1 MKLPLYSL
9 TAYLLGMMFAVMLFI
24 NEAHIAALT
33 SAPLSTLTLANST
46 TPDWIFIGIAIIL
59 ILFTAFLFLKAKKEA
74 VRSALSIAPYL
85 YIFISVM
92 LIMYIL
98 MPFLFGLK
106 MLSLQGFVGD
116 IFIALGITLFYRN
129 KEIKVK
135 YFNAFALLIA
145 VGGIIELS
153 QLGLYTLII
162 FMAIIA
168 IYDYIAVFITKHMQ
182 KLAKIALTSENIIPL
197 LIIDGDASKLAEKI
211 ENPDSQEG
219 KRISGLG
226 LGDII
231 IPGGL
236 LASIAVSQYNIYAVP
251 LAFFATAG
259 ILLSMLLS
267 GKLKHAIPAI
277 PVIGFTMLLGY
288 GLMVMLL

>member
-33 SAPLSTLTLANST
+33 SVPLSTLTLANST
-46 TPDWIFIGIAIIL
+46 TPDWIFIGIAITL
-59 ILFTAFLFLKAKKEA
+59 ILFTAFLFLKAKEA
-74 VRSALSIAPYL
+74 VRSALSIVPYL
-85 YIFISVM
+85 YIFISV
-92 LIMYIL
+92 LLLMYIL

-106 MLSLQGFVGD
+106 MLSLQGFVGG

-211 ENPDSQEG
+211 DNPNSQEG

-277 PVIGFTMLLGY
+277 PVIGFTMLIGY
-288 GLMVMLL
+288 ALLVML

>member
-33 SAPLSTLTLANST
+33 SVPLSTLTLANST
-46 TPDWIFIGIAIIL
+46 TPDWIFIGIAITL
-59 ILFTAFLFLKAKKEA
+59 ILFTAFLFLKAKEA
-74 VRSALSIAPYL
+74 VRSALSIVPYL
-85 YIFISVM
+85 YIFISV
-92 LIMYIL
+92 LLLMYIL

-106 MLSLQGFVGD
+106 MLSLQGFVGG

-211 ENPDSQEG
+211 DNPNSKEG

-277 PVIGFTMLLGY
+277 PVIGFTMLIGY
-288 GLMVMLL
+288 ALLVML

>member
-33 SAPLSTLTLANST
+33 SVPLSTLTLANST
-46 TPDWIFIGIAIIL
+46 TPDWIFIGIAITL
-59 ILFTAFLFLKAKKEA
+59 ILFTAFLFLKAKEA
-74 VRSALSIAPYL
+74 VRSALSIVPYL
-85 YIFISVM
+85 YIFISV
-92 LIMYIL
+92 LLLMYIL

-106 MLSLQGFVGD
+106 MLSLQGFVGG

-211 ENPDSQEG
+211 DNPNSKEG

-288 GLMVMLL
+288 ALLVILL

>member
-33 SAPLSTLTLANST
+33 SVPLSTLTLANST
-46 TPDWIFIGIAIIL
+46 TPDWIFIGIAITL
-59 ILFTAFLFLKAKKEA
+59 ILFTAFLFLKAKEA
-74 VRSALSIAPYL
+74 VRSALSIVPYL
-85 YIFISVM
+85 YIFISV
-92 LIMYIL
+92 LLLMYIL

-106 MLSLQGFVGD
+106 MLSLQGFVGG

-211 ENPDSQEG
+211 DNPNSQEG

-251 LAFFATAG
+251 LAFAATAG

-288 GLMVMLL
+288 ALLVILL